1 MTISKL
7 LGNFAIIACLT
18 APMSLAA
25 QSLPSGEFSLT
36 TQFRK
41 AEGECLEGNQI
52 NGALEGAAFMDSCQN
67 VSGQLWRVIPAEGG
81 YFRLTTQFREPFN
94 ECLEGNRLGGDYGGA
109 AFMATCQN
117 VTGQLWSILPAP
129 N

>member
-7 LGNFAIIACLT
+7 LGHFAILACLT
-18 APMSLAA
+18 APTALAA
-25 QSLPSGEFSLT
+25 QSLPSGEFLLT

-52 NGALEGAAFMDSCQN
+52 NGSLDGAAFMDSCQN
-67 VSGQLWRVIPAEGG
+67 V
-81 YFRLTTQFREPFN
+81 
-94 ECLEGNRLGGDYGGA
+94 
-109 AFMATCQN
+109 
-117 VTGQLWSILPAP
+117 TGQLWMALPVT